1 MYGEISVLGVLA
13 VSGAMIWA
21 HQASAEDQSLKA
33 SWYGG
38 YGEKLGART
47 ANGEV
52 FDPGANTAAHRSLP
66 FGTRLEVKYHVH
78 SSVVRVN
85 DRGPAPATGKDLDL
99 SRAAASALGMS
110 GSAVVTIRKLD

>member
-1 MYGEISVLGVLA
+1 MYGEISALGILA
-13 VSGAMIWA
+13 VSASLLWT
-21 HQASAEDQSLKA
+21 HQASAEDQSLRA

-38 YGEKLGART
+38 SGEKLSSRT

-52 FDPGANTAAHRSLP
+52 FDPRANTAAHRSLP
-66 FGTRLEVKYHVH
+66 FGTRLEVKYHGRSV
-78 SSVVRVN
+78 VVRVN
-85 DRGPAPATGKDLDL
+85 DRGPAAATGKDLDL